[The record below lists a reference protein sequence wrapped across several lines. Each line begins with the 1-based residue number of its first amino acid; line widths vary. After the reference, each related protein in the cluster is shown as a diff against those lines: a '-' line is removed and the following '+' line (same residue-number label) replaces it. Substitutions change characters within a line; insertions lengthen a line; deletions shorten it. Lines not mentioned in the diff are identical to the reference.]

1 MGSQWC
7 DPIAIETPT
16 QNPKLRLRVLG
27 VKVEGILQ
35 KQKKK
40 IGSNSDINKMSI
52 SQYKKDMNERRNKLM
67 KENLN
72 WLAYDERT
80 PSACPKN
87 QLIDEVGCVVFSR
100 HL

>member
-1 MGSQWC
+1 MGSQRC
-7 DPIAIETPT
+7 DPIAIEPPT
-16 QNPKLRLRVLG
+16 QNPKLRLRMLR

-40 IGSNSDINKMSI
+40 KGSNSDINKMSI